1 MSEHAAVENNTL
13 HSAQVQDRQ
22 PCYVFHLSQRRHYLT
37 VNMWSAWVVTIAF
50 NGIIDS
56 ALKAQCK

>member
-13 HSAQVQDRQ
+13 HSALIQESEHR
-22 PCYVFHLSQRRHYLT
+22 YVLRLTQSRLYLT
-37 VNMWSAWVVTIAF
+37 VNTPSARVDSIAS

-56 ALKAQCK
+56 T